1 MHTRSVPRAGVS
13 LVEVLVAT
21 MLLGGGVLAA
31 LQGTL
36 RIARLR
42 HDALARRDALLA
54 AADRAARRSTI
65 ACAALADG
73 TARGRGH
80 VARWTVATDSTS
92 ATVREIVQLDQHG
105 TIQSTTQLIP
115 CVP

>member
-1 MHTRSVPRAGVS
+1 MQLRSVPRAGVT

-21 MLLGGGVLAA
+21 MLLGGGVLVA

-54 AADRAARRSTI
+54 AADRAARRSII
-65 ACAALADG
+65 ACAALTNG

-80 VARWTVATDSTS
+80 VAQWTVATDSTS
-92 ATVREIVQLDQHG
+92 ATVREIVQLDQQG
-105 TIQSTTQLIP
+105 TTLSATQMVP
-115 CVP
+115 CAP